1 MNRLVKTTSRP
12 QLALQSYLDNLLQ
25 DATEEMAEVVE
36 AVSVSEEQG
45 VLDEFQAAVLE
56 EQARD
61 AQQVLVAATAVTAPL
76 ARTSIVV
83 IEAPEPVLAPIST
96 IAPLLQTLVAP
107 IEEAEVLEIPV
118 IEEPQVL
125 VPPVV
130 EVHLPPS
137 NTPPPVDTQ
146 GRPSWAAEPFE
157 CLLFDVA
164 GLTLAVPLV
173 CLGSIYS
180 LAGHE
185 LTPLFG
191 QPEWFLGILPSQ
203 AGNLKVLDT
212 ARWVMPDRYRD
223 DFKQGL
229 QYVISVQG
237 YEWGLAVHQVSRSL
251 RLDPNEIKWRS
262 HRGQRPWLAGTV
274 IEHMCALLDVA
285 SLAELIAS
293 GGAKHMSGSKPN
305 HKPTNIK

>member
-1 MNRLVKTTSRP
+1 MNRPVKITSRP

-25 DATEEMAEVVE
+25 DATEEWPPEIEALPEVVE
-36 AVSVSEEQG
+36 VEAA
-45 VLDEFQAAVLE
+45 LDEFQAAVLE

-61 AQQVLVAATAVTAPL
+61 AQKLAVAVAPVI
-76 ARTSIVV
+76 APVAKAPVAV
-83 IEAPEPVLAPIST
+83 IEAPAPILAPVST
-96 IAPLLQTLVAP
+96 IAPLLQA
-107 IEEAEVLEIPV
+107 
-118 IEEPQVL
+118 L

-137 NTPPPVDTQ
+137 NTPPPVETD

-223 DFKQGL
+223 DFRQGL

-285 SLAELIAS
+285 ALAELIAS
-293 GGAKHMSGSKPN
+293 GGAKHMGGSKPS
-305 HKPTNIK
+305 HKPT

>member
-1 MNRLVKTTSRP
+1 MNRPVKITSRP
-12 QLALQSYLDNLLQ
+12 QLALQSYLDSLLME
-25 DATEEMAEVVE
+25 ATEELPPEVEAVAEVVAVVETVE
-36 AVSVSEEQG
+36 AEAA
-45 VLDEFQAAVLE
+45 LDEFQLAVLE

-61 AQQVLVAATAVTAPL
+61 ARPAAADVAPAVAPVVEK
-76 ARTSIVV
+76 AAVAV
-83 IEAPEPVLAPIST
+83 IEAPAPILAPVST
-96 IAPLLQTLVAP
+96 IAPLLQA
-107 IEEAEVLEIPV
+107 
-118 IEEPQVL
+118 L

-137 NTPPPVDTQ
+137 NTPPPVETD

-223 DFKQGL
+223 DFRQGL

-274 IEHMCALLDVA
+274 IEHMCALLDVSA
-285 SLAELIAS
+285 LAELIAS
-293 GGAKHMSGSKPN
+293 GGAKHMGGSKPL
-305 HKPTNIK
+305 HKST

>member
-1 MNRLVKTTSRP
+1 MRVGIQMNRPVDLKTRP
-12 QLALQSYLDNLLQ
+12 QLALQSYLDALLQ
-25 DATEEMAEVVE
+25 DATEEELPEPTLLLDQTIAAPSVE
-36 AVSVSEEQG
+36 APSD
-45 VLDEFQAAVLE
+45 LDEFQLAVLE

-61 AQQVLVAATAVTAPL
+61 A
-76 ARTSIVV
+76 
-83 IEAPEPVLAPIST
+83 
-96 IAPLLQTLVAP
+96 LVAP
-107 IEEAEVLEIPV
+107 VALAVQPAPAPV
-118 IEEPQVL
+118 PVQPVVQL
-125 VPPVV
+125 TPPVVEALV

-137 NTPPPVDTQ
+137 APPPVEGD
-146 GRPSWAAEPFE
+146 GRPAWAAEPFE

-180 LAGHE
+180 LEGQE

-223 DFKQGL
+223 DFRQGL

-274 IEHMCALLDVA
+274 IEHMCALLDVEQ
-285 SLAELIAS
+285 LAELIAS
-293 GGAKHMSGSKPN
+293 GAVKTMPN
-305 HKPTNIK
+305 TKRT

>member
-1 MNRLVKTTSRP
+1 MNRPVDLKTRP
-12 QLALQSYLDNLLQ
+12 QLALQSYLDALLQ
-25 DATEEMAEVVE
+25 DATEEELPEPILVLEPAVE
-36 AVSVSEEQG
+36 PPG
-45 VLDEFQAAVLE
+45 TLDEFQLAVLE

-61 AQQVLVAATAVTAPL
+61 ALAEAAPVVPVTPD
-76 ARTSIVV
+76 
-83 IEAPEPVLAPIST
+83 P
-96 IAPLLQTLVAP
+96 VAP
-107 IEEAEVLEIPV
+107 VV
-118 IEEPQVL
+118 VEPL
-125 VPPVV
+125 V

-137 NTPPPVDTQ
+137 ITPPPVTGD
-146 GRPSWAAEPFE
+146 GRPAWAAEPFE

-180 LAGHE
+180 LEGHE

-223 DFKQGL
+223 DFRQGL

-285 SLAELIAS
+285 ELAELIAS
-293 GGAKHMSGSKPN
+293 GAVKAMPQNKRS
-305 HKPTNIK
+305 

>member
-1 MNRLVKTTSRP
+1 MATSKQR
-12 QLALQSYLDNLLQ
+12 S
-25 DATEEMAEVVE
+25 EVVE
-36 AVSVSEEQG
+36 AEAA
-45 VLDEFQAAVLE
+45 LDEFQAAVLE

-61 AQQVLVAATAVTAPL
+61 AQKGAVPDVAPVSTGGEARGCCNRSAATGPDAGIDHRAVAAGPGASGRRSASATGQHAATG
-76 ARTSIVV
+76 RT
-83 IEAPEPVLAPIST
+83 
-96 IAPLLQTLVAP
+96 
-107 IEEAEVLEIPV
+107 
-118 IEEPQVL
+118 
-125 VPPVV
+125 
-130 EVHLPPS
+130 
-137 NTPPPVDTQ
+137 D
-146 GRPSWAAEPFE
+146 GRPAWAAEPFE

-173 CLGSIYS
+173 CLGSIYP

-185 LTPLFG
+185 LTSLFG
-191 QPEWFLGILPSQ
+191 QPDWFLGILPSQ

-212 ARWVMPDRYRD
+212 ARWVMPDRYRE

-274 IEHMCALLDVA
+274 IEHMCALLDV
-285 SLAELIAS
+285 SELAELIAS
-293 GGAKHMSGSKPN
+293 GGARHMGGSKPA
-305 HKPTNIK
+305 HKPT

>member
-1 MNRLVKTTSRP
+1 MNRPVQLKTRP
-12 QLALQSYLDNLLQ
+12 QLALESYLDALLQ
-25 DATEEMAEVVE
+25 DATEEDLPEPILVLEPVVE
-36 AVSVSEEQG
+36 PQIL
-45 VLDEFQAAVLE
+45 LDEFQLAVLE

-61 AQQVLVAATAVTAPL
+61 A
-76 ARTSIVV
+76 RVV
-83 IEAPEPVLAPIST
+83 IAPAAAPVAEAPMAPVV
-96 IAPLLQTLVAP
+96 VAP
-107 IEEAEVLEIPV
+107 VVA
-118 IEEPQVL
+118 Q
-125 VPPVV
+125 PVV

-137 NTPPPVDTQ
+137 ITPPPVTGD
-146 GRPSWAAEPFE
+146 GRPAWAAEPFE

-180 LAGHE
+180 LQGQE

-223 DFKQGL
+223 DLRQGL

-285 SLAELIAS
+285 ELAELIAS
-293 GGAKHMSGSKPN
+293 GAVKSMPVAKRS
-305 HKPTNIK
+305 